1 MKKLSI
7 LILINIIFAQTS
19 KKANVTIYKDGTA
32 LVKQE
37 IVWDNIPRGKSIIK
51 YDDIP
56 KSIQKDTPFISIEN
70 VQVLNQKFVEKIF
83 SSNDYFSSKKGD
95 YITVKLKNEKAVSGN
110 LLEISSNLLTIQSK
124 YSVRSFNRDNI
135 EYIETKDNISSPNFS
150 PYLQWE
156 IKNNKAGKVKAS
168 LVYKLGNVSWDA
180 IYRLTTNGQTEG
192 ELVVEGVIFNNSSK
206 DYFNANINLVEGII
220 NKSKPKQTNNYSE
233 MAMSRSVVQKNTPA
247 ELGDYY
253 IYSTGSIQNF
263 TSRENITV
271 GIYGPLNVNYE
282 KVYVF
287 ENFERQKKDEPLRI
301 EYTLSNTE
309 KDGLGI
315 VLPAGKVDIYTN
327 SNKGGFEFIGSDN
340 IGQVPK
346 GESSKIQA
354 GYASDITGKRKV
366 INYDRQR
373 KSEEAVIEVALNN
386 SKSETVSVKVVER
399 INGDWVIRDPSHD
412 YIKEDASTIHFL
424 IDVEPGKKEFITYT
438 YRKEWK

>member
-1 MKKLSI
+1 MKKLSF

-37 IVWDNIPRGKSIIK
+37 IVWDNIPKGKSIIK

-70 VQVLNQKFVEKIF
+70 GQVLNQKFVEKIF
-83 SSNDYFSSKKGD
+83 SSNNYFSSKKGD

-110 LLEISSNLLTIQSK
+110 LLEISSILLSIQSN
-124 YSVRSFNRDNI
+124 YSVISFNRYNI
-135 EYIETKDNISSPNFS
+135 EYIETKDNISAPNFS

-233 MAMSRSVVQKNTPA
+233 MAMSRNVVQKNTPA

-386 SKSETVSVKVVER
+386 SKSETASVKVVEH
-399 INGDWVIRDPSHD
+399 INGDWVIKDPSHN

>member
-37 IVWDNIPRGKSIIK
+37 IVWNNIPKGKSIIK

-83 SSNDYFSSKKGD
+83 SSNNYFSSKKGD

-124 YSVRSFNRDNI
+124 YSVRSFNRSNI
-135 EYIETKDNISSPNFS
+135 EYIETKDNISAPNFS

-386 SKSETVSVKVVER
+386 SKSETASVKVVEH

>member
-1 MKKLSI
+1 MKKISI

-83 SSNDYFSSKKGD
+83 SSNNYFSSKKGD

-135 EYIETKDNISSPNFS
+135 EYIETKDNINAPNFS

-156 IKNNKAGKVKAS
+156 IKSNKAGKVKAS

-287 ENFERQKKDEPLRI
+287 ENFERQKKDEPLII

-354 GYASDITGKRKV
+354 GYAFDITGKRKV

-386 SKSETVSVKVVER
+386 SKSETASVKVVEH

>member
-7 LILINIIFAQTS
+7 IILINLIFAQTS

-37 IVWDNIPRGKSIIK
+37 IVWDNIPKGKSIIK

-135 EYIETKDNISSPNFS
+135 EYIETKDNISAPNFS

-220 NKSKPKQTNNYSE
+220 NKSKPNQTNNYSE
-233 MAMSRSVVQKNTPA
+233 MAMSRSVVQKNIPA

-354 GYASDITGKRKV
+354 GYAFDITGKRKV

-386 SKSETVSVKVVER
+386 SKSETASVKVVEH

>member
-37 IVWDNIPRGKSIIK
+37 IVWDNVPKGKSIIK

-83 SSNDYFSSKKGD
+83 SSNNYFSSKKGD

-110 LLEISSNLLTIQSK
+110 LLEISSSLLTIQSK

-135 EYIETKDNISSPNFS
+135 DYIETKDNISAPNFS

-263 TSRENITV
+263 TSKENITV

-386 SKSETVSVKVVER
+386 SKSETASVKVVEH
-399 INGDWVIRDPSHD
+399 INGDWVIKDPSHN

>member
-37 IVWDNIPRGKSIIK
+37 IVWDNIPKGKSIIK

-83 SSNDYFSSKKGD
+83 STNNYFSSKKGD
-95 YITVKLKNEKAVSGN
+95 YITVKLRNEKAVSGN

-135 EYIETKDNISSPNFS
+135 EYIETKDNISAPNFS

-168 LVYKLGNVSWDA
+168 LVYKLENVSWDA
-180 IYRLTTNGQTEG
+180 IYRLTTNGETEG

-287 ENFERQKKDEPLRI
+287 ENFERQKKDEPLII

-354 GYASDITGKRKV
+354 GYAFDITGKRKV

-386 SKSETVSVKVVER
+386 SKSETASVKVVEH

>member
-1 MKKLSI
+1 MKKLFI
-7 LILINIIFAQTS
+7 LALINLIFAQTS

-37 IVWDNIPRGKSIIK
+37 IVWNNIPKGKSIIK

-70 VQVLNQKFVEKIF
+70 AQVLNQRFVEKIF

-124 YSVRSFNRDNI
+124 YSVRSFNRNNI
-135 EYIETKDNISSPNFS
+135 EYIETKDNISAPNFS

-192 ELVVEGVIFNNSSK
+192 ELIVEGVIFNNSSK

-220 NKSKPKQTNNYSE
+220 NKGKPKQTNNYSE

-354 GYASDITGKRKV
+354 GYAFDITGKRKV

-386 SKSETVSVKVVER
+386 SKSETASVKVVEH

>member
-37 IVWDNIPRGKSIIK
+37 IVWDNIPKGKSIIK

-83 SSNDYFSSKKGD
+83 SSNNYFSSKKGD

-110 LLEISSNLLTIQSK
+110 LLEISSSVLTIQSK

-135 EYIETKDNISSPNFS
+135 EYIETKDNISAPNFS

-156 IKNNKAGKVKAS
+156 IKSNKAGKVKGS

-220 NKSKPKQTNNYSE
+220 NKGKPKQTNNYSE

-386 SKSETVSVKVVER
+386 SKSETASVKVVEH

>member
-37 IVWDNIPRGKSIIK
+37 IVWNNIPKGKSIIK

-70 VQVLNQKFVEKIF
+70 AQVLNQKFVEKIF
-83 SSNDYFSSKKGD
+83 STNDYFSSKKGD

-135 EYIETKDNISSPNFS
+135 EYIETKDNISAPNFS

-220 NKSKPKQTNNYSE
+220 NKSKPKQANNYSE

-386 SKSETVSVKVVER
+386 SKSETASVKVVEH

>member
-1 MKKLSI
+1 M
-7 LILINIIFAQTS
+7 
-19 KKANVTIYKDGTA
+19 
-32 LVKQE
+32 KQE
-37 IVWDNIPRGKSIIK
+37 IVWDNVPKGKSILK

-83 SSNDYFSSKKGD
+83 SSNNYFSSKKGD

-110 LLEISSNLLTIQSK
+110 LLEISNNLLTIQSK

-135 EYIETKDNISSPNFS
+135 DYIETKDNISAPNFS

-233 MAMSRSVVQKNTPA
+233 MAMSRNVVQKNTPA

-301 EYTLSNTE
+301 EYNLSNTE

-386 SKSETVSVKVVER
+386 SKSETASVKVVEH
-399 INGDWVIRDPSHD
+399 INGDWVIKDPSHD

-438 YRKEWK
+438 YSCLLYTSELPTKA

>member
-37 IVWDNIPRGKSIIK
+37 IVWDNIPKGKSIIK

-83 SSNDYFSSKKGD
+83 STNNYFSSKKGD

-110 LLEISSNLLTIQSK
+110 LLEISNSLLTIQSK

-135 EYIETKDNISSPNFS
+135 EYIETKDNISAPNFS

-180 IYRLTTNGQTEG
+180 IYRLTTNEQTEG

-206 DYFNANINLVEGII
+206 DYFNANINLIEGII

-233 MAMSRSVVQKNTPA
+233 MAMSRSVMQKNTPA

-253 IYSTGSIQNF
+253 IYSTGSIQSF
-263 TSRENITV
+263 TSGENITV

-315 VLPAGKVDIYTN
+315 VLPAGKVDIYTD
-327 SNKGGFEFIGSDN
+327 SNKSGFEFLGSDN

-354 GYASDITGKRKV
+354 GYAFDITGKRKV

-386 SKSETVSVKVVER
+386 SKSETASVKVVEH

>member
-37 IVWDNIPRGKSIIK
+37 IVWDNIPKGKSIIK

-83 SSNDYFSSKKGD
+83 SSNNYFSSKKGD

-135 EYIETKDNISSPNFS
+135 EYIETKDNISAPNFS

-206 DYFNANINLVEGII
+206 DYFNANINLIEGII

-354 GYASDITGKRKV
+354 GYAFDITGKRKV

-386 SKSETVSVKVVER
+386 SKSETASVKVVEH

>member
-37 IVWDNIPRGKSIIK
+37 IVWDNIPKGKSIIK

-110 LLEISSNLLTIQSK
+110 LLEISSNSLTIQSK
-124 YSVRSFNRDNI
+124 YSVRRFNRDNI
-135 EYIETKDNISSPNFS
+135 EYIETKDNISAPNFS

-180 IYRLTTNGQTEG
+180 IYRLTTNEQTEG

-206 DYFNANINLVEGII
+206 DYFNANINLIEGII

-233 MAMSRSVVQKNTPA
+233 MAMSRSVMQKNTPA

-253 IYSTGSIQNF
+253 IYSTGSIQSF
-263 TSRENITV
+263 TSGENITV

-354 GYASDITGKRKV
+354 GYAFDITGKRKV

-386 SKSETVSVKVVER
+386 SKSETASVKVVEH

-424 IDVEPGKKEFITYT
+424 IDVEPSKKEFITYT

>member
-37 IVWDNIPRGKSIIK
+37 IVWDNIPKGKSIIK

-135 EYIETKDNISSPNFS
+135 EYIETKDNISAPNFS

-180 IYRLTTNGQTEG
+180 IYRLTTNGQTKG

-206 DYFNANINLVEGII
+206 DYLNANINLVEGII

-287 ENFERQKKDEPLRI
+287 ENFERQKKDEPLII

-354 GYASDITGKRKV
+354 GYAFDITGKRKV

-386 SKSETVSVKVVER
+386 SKSETASVKVVEH

>member
-37 IVWDNIPRGKSIIK
+37 IVWDNIPRGRSILK

-70 VQVLNQKFVEKIF
+70 AQVLNQKFVEKIF
-83 SSNDYFSSKKGD
+83 SSNNYFSSKKGD

-135 EYIETKDNISSPNFS
+135 EYIETKDNIRAPNFS

-354 GYASDITGKRKV
+354 GYAFDITGKRKV

-386 SKSETVSVKVVER
+386 SKSETASVKVVEH

>member
-37 IVWDNIPRGKSIIK
+37 IVWDNIPKGKSIIK

-83 SSNDYFSSKKGD
+83 SSNNYFSSKKGD

-135 EYIETKDNISSPNFS
+135 EYIETKDNISAPNFS

-233 MAMSRSVVQKNTPA
+233 MAMSRSVVQKNTPT

-354 GYASDITGKRKV
+354 GYAFDITGKRKV

-386 SKSETVSVKVVER
+386 SKSETASVKVVEH
-399 INGDWVIRDPSHD
+399 INGDWVIKDPSHD

>member
-37 IVWDNIPRGKSIIK
+37 IVWDNIPKGKSIIK

-110 LLEISSNLLTIQSK
+110 LLEISSSLLTIQSK

-135 EYIETKDNISSPNFS
+135 EYIETKDNISAPNFS

-220 NKSKPKQTNNYSE
+220 NKSKPKQANNYSE

-354 GYASDITGKRKV
+354 GYAFDITGKRKV

-386 SKSETVSVKVVER
+386 SKSETASVKVVEH

>member
-37 IVWDNIPRGKSIIK
+37 IVWNNIPKGKSIIK

-83 SSNDYFSSKKGD
+83 STNNYFSSKKGD
-95 YITVKLKNEKAVSGN
+95 YITVKLRNEKAVSGN

-135 EYIETKDNISSPNFS
+135 EYIETKDNISAPNFS

-180 IYRLTTNGQTEG
+180 IYRLTTNGQTKG

-206 DYFNANINLVEGII
+206 DYLNANINLVEGII

-287 ENFERQKKDEPLRI
+287 ENFERQKKDEPLII

-354 GYASDITGKRKV
+354 GYAFDITGKRKV

-386 SKSETVSVKVVER
+386 SKSETASVKVVEH

>member
-83 SSNDYFSSKKGD
+83 SSNNYFSSKKGD

-135 EYIETKDNISSPNFS
+135 EYIETKDNISAPNFS

-220 NKSKPKQTNNYSE
+220 NKGKPKQTNNYSE

-354 GYASDITGKRKV
+354 GYAFDITGKRKV

-386 SKSETVSVKVVER
+386 SKSETASVKVVEH

>member
-7 LILINIIFAQTS
+7 LILINIIIAQTS

-37 IVWDNIPRGKSIIK
+37 IVWDNIPKGGSIIK

-83 SSNDYFSSKKGD
+83 SSNNYFSSKKGD

-135 EYIETKDNISSPNFS
+135 EYIETKDNISAPNFS

-168 LVYKLGNVSWDA
+168 LVYKLGNISWDA

-327 SNKGGFEFIGSDN
+327 SNKG
-340 IGQVPK
+340 
-346 GESSKIQA
+346 
-354 GYASDITGKRKV
+354 
-366 INYDRQR
+366 
-373 KSEEAVIEVALNN
+373 
-386 SKSETVSVKVVER
+386 
-399 INGDWVIRDPSHD
+399 
-412 YIKEDASTIHFL
+412 
-424 IDVEPGKKEFITYT
+424 
-438 YRKEWK
+438 

>member
-37 IVWDNIPRGKSIIK
+37 IVWENIPKGKSLLK

-70 VQVLNQKFVEKIF
+70 VQVLNQKFVEKVF

-95 YITVKLKNEKAVSGN
+95 FITVKLKNEKAVSGN
-110 LLEISSNLLTIQSK
+110 LLEVSSSLLTIQSK

-135 EYIETKDNISSPNFS
+135 EYIETKDNIRDPVFS

-168 LVYKLGNVSWDA
+168 LVYKLENVSWDA
-180 IYRLTTNGQTEG
+180 IYRLTINGQTEG

-206 DYFNANINLVEGII
+206 NYSNANINLVEGII
-220 NKSKPKQTNNYSE
+220 SKSKAKQINNYSE
-233 MAMSRSVVQKNTPA
+233 MAMSRSIVQKSTPT

-253 IYSTGSIQNF
+253 IYSTGSIQNL

-271 GIYGPLNVNYE
+271 GIYGPLNVNYD
-282 KVYVF
+282 KIYVF
-287 ENFERQKKDEPLRI
+287 ENFERQKKDEPLKI

-327 SNKGGFEFIGSDN
+327 SNRGGFEFIGSDN
-340 IGQVPK
+340 IGQIPK

-354 GYASDITGKRKV
+354 GYAFDITGKRKV

-386 SKSETVSVKVVER
+386 SKSETASVKVVEH
-399 INGDWVIRDPSHD
+399 INGDWVIRDPSHN

>member
-83 SSNDYFSSKKGD
+83 SSNNYFSSKKGD

-135 EYIETKDNISSPNFS
+135 EYIETKDNISAPNFS

-386 SKSETVSVKVVER
+386 SKSETASVKVVEH

>member
-37 IVWDNIPRGKSIIK
+37 IVWDNIPKGKSIIK

-110 LLEISSNLLTIQSK
+110 LLEISSSLLTIQSK
-124 YSVRSFNRDNI
+124 YSVRSFNRNNI
-135 EYIETKDNISSPNFS
+135 EYIETKDNISAPNFS

-354 GYASDITGKRKV
+354 GYAFDITGKRKV

-386 SKSETVSVKVVER
+386 SKSETASVKVVEH

>member
-1 MKKLSI
+1 
-7 LILINIIFAQTS
+7 
-19 KKANVTIYKDGTA
+19 
-32 LVKQE
+32 
-37 IVWDNIPRGKSIIK
+37 
-51 YDDIP
+51 
-56 KSIQKDTPFISIEN
+56 
-70 VQVLNQKFVEKIF
+70 
-83 SSNDYFSSKKGD
+83 
-95 YITVKLKNEKAVSGN
+95 
-110 LLEISSNLLTIQSK
+110 
-124 YSVRSFNRDNI
+124 
-135 EYIETKDNISSPNFS
+135 
-150 PYLQWE
+150 
-156 IKNNKAGKVKAS
+156 
-168 LVYKLGNVSWDA
+168 
-180 IYRLTTNGQTEG
+180 
-192 ELVVEGVIFNNSSK
+192 
-206 DYFNANINLVEGII
+206 
-220 NKSKPKQTNNYSE
+220 
-233 MAMSRSVVQKNTPA
+233 MAMSRIVMQKNTPA

-253 IYSTGSIQNF
+253 IYSTGIIKNF

-354 GYASDITGKRKV
+354 GYAFDITGKRKV

-386 SKSETVSVKVVER
+386 SKSETASVKVVEH

>member
-37 IVWDNIPRGKSIIK
+37 IVWDNIPKGKSIIK

-83 SSNDYFSSKKGD
+83 SSNNYFSSKKGD

-110 LLEISSNLLTIQSK
+110 LLEISSSLLTIQSK
-124 YSVRSFNRDNI
+124 YSVRSFNRSNV
-135 EYIETKDNISSPNFS
+135 EYIETKDNISAPNFS

-386 SKSETVSVKVVER
+386 SKSETASVKVVEH
-399 INGDWVIRDPSHD
+399 INGDWVIKDPSHD

>member
-37 IVWDNIPRGKSIIK
+37 IVWDNIPKGKSIIK

-124 YSVRSFNRDNI
+124 YSVRRFNRDNI
-135 EYIETKDNISSPNFS
+135 EYIETKDNISAPNFS

-156 IKNNKAGKVKAS
+156 IKNNKAGKVKGS

-233 MAMSRSVVQKNTPA
+233 MAMSRNVVQKNTPA

-315 VLPAGKVDIYTN
+315 VLPAGKVDIYTD
-327 SNKGGFEFIGSDN
+327 SNKGGFEFLGSDN

-354 GYASDITGKRKV
+354 GYAFDITGKRKV

-386 SKSETVSVKVVER
+386 SKSETASVKVVEH
-399 INGDWVIRDPSHD
+399 INGDWVIKDPSHD

>member
-1 MKKLSI
+1 MKKLFI
-7 LILINIIFAQTS
+7 LALINLIFAQTS

-32 LVKQE
+32 LVKQD
-37 IVWDNIPRGKSIIK
+37 IVWNNIPKGKSIIK

-70 VQVLNQKFVEKIF
+70 AQVLNQRFVEKIF

-124 YSVRSFNRDNI
+124 YSVRSFNRNNI
-135 EYIETKDNISSPNFS
+135 EYIETKDNISAPNFS

-192 ELVVEGVIFNNSSK
+192 ELIVEGVIFNNSSK

-220 NKSKPKQTNNYSE
+220 NKGKPKQTNNYSE

-354 GYASDITGKRKV
+354 GYAFDITGKRKV

-386 SKSETVSVKVVER
+386 SKSETASVKVVEH

>member
-37 IVWDNIPRGKSIIK
+37 IVWDNIPKGKSIIK

-83 SSNDYFSSKKGD
+83 SSNNYFSSKKGD

-110 LLEISSNLLTIQSK
+110 LLEISSSLLTIQSK

-135 EYIETKDNISSPNFS
+135 EYIETKDNISAPNFS

-354 GYASDITGKRKV
+354 GYAFDITGKRKV

-386 SKSETVSVKVVER
+386 SKSETASVKVVEH

>member
-37 IVWDNIPRGKSIIK
+37 IVWDNIPKGKSIIK

-83 SSNDYFSSKKGD
+83 STNNYFSSKKGD
-95 YITVKLKNEKAVSGN
+95 YITVKLRNEKAVSGN

-135 EYIETKDNISSPNFS
+135 EYIETKDNISAPNFS

-180 IYRLTTNGQTEG
+180 IYRLTTNGQTKG

-206 DYFNANINLVEGII
+206 DYLNANINLVEGII

-233 MAMSRSVVQKNTPA
+233 MAMSRSVVQKNAPA

-287 ENFERQKKDEPLRI
+287 ENFERQKKDEPLII

-354 GYASDITGKRKV
+354 GYAFDITGKRKV

-386 SKSETVSVKVVER
+386 SKSETASVKVVEH

>member
-124 YSVRSFNRDNI
+124 YSVRSFNRNNI
-135 EYIETKDNISSPNFS
+135 EYIETKDNISAPNFS

-156 IKNNKAGKVKAS
+156 IKNNKAGRVKAS

-192 ELVVEGVIFNNSSK
+192 ELIVEGVIFNNSSK

-220 NKSKPKQTNNYSE
+220 NKGKPKQTNNYSE
-233 MAMSRSVVQKNTPA
+233 MAMSRSVVQKNTPS

-287 ENFERQKKDEPLRI
+287 ENFERQKKDEPLII

-354 GYASDITGKRKV
+354 GYAFDITGKRKV

-386 SKSETVSVKVVER
+386 SKSETASVKVVEH
-399 INGDWVIRDPSHD
+399 INGDWVIREPSHD

>member
-7 LILINIIFAQTS
+7 LILINIIFAQAS

-37 IVWDNIPRGKSIIK
+37 IVWENIPKGKSIIK

-95 YITVKLKNEKAVSGN
+95 YINVKLKNEKAVSGN

-135 EYIETKDNISSPNFS
+135 EYIETKDNINAPNFS

-156 IKNNKAGKVKAS
+156 IKNNKAGKIKAS
-168 LVYKLGNVSWDA
+168 LVYKLRNVSWDA

-220 NKSKPKQTNNYSE
+220 NKSKLKQTNNYSE

-253 IYSTGSIQNF
+253 IYSTGRIQNF

-282 KVYVF
+282 KVYIF
-287 ENFERQKKDEPLRI
+287 ENFERQKKDEPLKI
-301 EYTLSNTE
+301 EYSLSNTE

-386 SKSETVSVKVVER
+386 SKSETASVKVVEH
-399 INGDWVIRDPSHD
+399 INGDWVIKDPSHD

-438 YRKEWK
+438 YRKEWN

>member
-37 IVWDNIPRGKSIIK
+37 IVWNNIPKGKSIIK

-95 YITVKLKNEKAVSGN
+95 YITVKLKNEKAVSGT

-135 EYIETKDNISSPNFS
+135 EYIETKDNISAPNFS

-192 ELVVEGVIFNNSSK
+192 ELIVEGVIFNNSSK

-354 GYASDITGKRKV
+354 GYAFDITGKRKV

-386 SKSETVSVKVVER
+386 SKSETASVKIIEH
-399 INGDWVIRDPSHD
+399 ISGDWVIKDPSHN

>member
-37 IVWDNIPRGKSIIK
+37 IVWDNIPKGKSIIK

-70 VQVLNQKFVEKIF
+70 GQVLNQKFVEKIF
-83 SSNDYFSSKKGD
+83 STNNYFSSKKGD
-95 YITVKLKNEKAVSGN
+95 YVTVKLKNEKAVSGN

-124 YSVRSFNRDNI
+124 YSVRSFNRNNI
-135 EYIETKDNISSPNFS
+135 EYIETKDNISAPNFS

-156 IKNNKAGKVKAS
+156 IKNNKAGRVKAS

-220 NKSKPKQTNNYSE
+220 NKGKPKQTNNYSE

-354 GYASDITGKRKV
+354 GYAFDITGKRKV

-386 SKSETVSVKVVER
+386 SKSETASVKVVEH

>member
-37 IVWDNIPRGKSIIK
+37 IVWNNIPKGKSIIK

-70 VQVLNQKFVEKIF
+70 GQVLNQKFVEKIF
-83 SSNDYFSSKKGD
+83 STNNYFSSKKGD
-95 YITVKLKNEKAVSGN
+95 YVTVKLKNEKAVSGN

-135 EYIETKDNISSPNFS
+135 EYIETKDKLSAPNFS

-192 ELVVEGVIFNNSSK
+192 ELIVEGVIFNNSSK

-220 NKSKPKQTNNYSE
+220 NKGKPKQTNNYSE
-233 MAMSRSVVQKNTPA
+233 MAMSRSVVQKNTPS

-271 GIYGPLNVNYE
+271 GIYGPLNVNDE

-287 ENFERQKKDEPLRI
+287 ENFERLKKDEPLRI

-366 INYDRQR
+366 INYDKQR

-386 SKSETVSVKVVER
+386 SKSEIASVKVVEH
-399 INGDWVIRDPSHD
+399 INGDWVIKDPSHD